1 MPHRLDTVDDP
12 VPPPARAA
20 EAAPRQTR
28 RYAQKRDAILHAA
41 AALFNEAGV
50 KGTTLTDVARSVGL
64 MTNSVT
70 YYYRRKEDLAAA
82 CFLHTIGVL
91 DGLVAQAEEA
101 PTAPARLQRLL
112 DLAVAHRAAL
122 AAGAEPDIAVLNDVR
137 ALPAPQAES
146 VFRAYNALFRRLRGL
161 FDDGALDRQDRNAR
175 THLLLSVLHSTR
187 LWIGRYEPRD
197 YARAAQ
203 RMGDLLI
210 HGMTA
215 PGSAW
220 NPRLLPEPA
229 RPEESEVSPEAFLR
243 AATIL
248 INQQGY
254 RGASVEK
261 ISGLLK
267 VTKGSFYHHN
277 DNKDDL
283 VANCFARSFA
293 QIRAVQDAAAEAGG
307 SGWERICTAS
317 ATLVRNQL
325 GPGGPLLR
333 VTAFSALP
341 EALRTETRRTMNRLT
356 ERFGFCLVDGMADG
370 SVRPLDAGIAAQLV
384 SSMVNAAAELPAWVP
399 GITPETAAG
408 LYARPLFLG
417 LFAPA
422 AVAAQAGTAPRS

>member
-1 MPHRLDTVDDP
+1 MPRSLDPETV
-12 VPPPARAA
+12 PAPG
-20 EAAPRQTR
+20 AAPRQTR

-41 AALFNEAGV
+41 AALINEAGV
-50 KGTTLTDVARSVGL
+50 KGTTLADVARSVGL

-91 DGLVAQAEEA
+91 DGLVARAEGA
-101 PTAPARLQRLL
+101 PDGPARLARLL
-112 DLAVAHRAAL
+112 DLVVAHRAAM
-122 AAGAEPDIAVLNDVR
+122 AAGEEPDIAVLNDVR

-146 VFRAYNALFRRLRGL
+146 VFSAYNALFRRLRGW
-161 FDDGALDRQDRNAR
+161 FDEDGLDRADRNAR
-175 THLLLSVLHSTR
+175 THLLLSVMHSTR
-187 LWIGRYEPRD
+187 LWIHRYEPRD
-197 YARAAQ
+197 YAKAGA
-203 RMGDLLI
+203 RMADLLTR
-210 HGMTA
+210 GMAA
-215 PGSAW
+215 PGSGW
-220 NPRLLPEPA
+220 RPGLLPETAP
-229 RPEESEVSPEAFLR
+229 PEESEVSPEAFLR

-283 VANCFARSFA
+283 VANCFSRSFA
-293 QIRAVQDAAAEAGG
+293 QIRAVQDAADAGGG
-307 SGWERICTAS
+307 SGWDRICTAS
-317 ATLVRNQL
+317 ATLVRSQL

-356 ERFGFCLVDGMADG
+356 ERFGLCLVDGMVDG

-399 GITPETAAG
+399 GVTPDNAAE

-422 AVAAQAGTAPRS
+422 AR

>member
-1 MPHRLDTVDDP
+1 MPHSLDPETV
-12 VPPPARAA
+12 PAP
-20 EAAPRQTR
+20 EPAPRQTR

-41 AALFNEAGV
+41 AALINEAGV
-50 KGTTLTDVARSVGL
+50 KGTTLADVARSVGL

-91 DGLVAQAEEA
+91 DGLVARAEAA
-101 PTAPARLQRLL
+101 PDGPARLARLL
-112 DLAVAHRAAL
+112 DLVVAHRAAM
-122 AAGAEPDIAVLNDVR
+122 AAGEEPDIAVLNDVR

-146 VFRAYNALFRRLRGL
+146 VFSAYNALFRRLRGW
-161 FDDGALDRQDRNAR
+161 FDEDGLDRADRNAR
-175 THLLLSVLHSTR
+175 THLLLSVMHSTR
-187 LWIGRYEPRD
+187 LWIHRYEPRD
-197 YARAAQ
+197 YARAGA
-203 RMGDLLI
+203 RMADLLTR
-210 HGMTA
+210 GMAA
-215 PGSAW
+215 PGSGW
-220 NPRLLPEPA
+220 RPGLLPEQAP
-229 RPEESEVSPEAFLR
+229 PEESEVSPEAFLR

-293 QIRAVQDAAAEAGG
+293 QIRAVQDAADAGG
-307 SGWERICTAS
+307 GTGWERICTAS
-317 ATLVRNQL
+317 ATLVRSQL

-399 GITPETAAG
+399 GVTPDNAAD

-422 AVAAQAGTAPRS
+422 AR

>member
-1 MPHRLDTVDDP
+1 MLKSPMPRSLDP
-12 VPPPARAA
+12 EIVPAPD
-20 EAAPRQTR
+20 AAPRQTR

-41 AALFNEAGV
+41 AALINEAGV
-50 KGTTLTDVARSVGL
+50 KGTTLADVARGVGL

-91 DGLVAQAEEA
+91 DGLVAQAEAA
-101 PTAPARLQRLL
+101 PDGPARLARLL
-112 DLAVAHRAAL
+112 DLAVAHRAAM
-122 AAGAEPDIAVLNDVR
+122 AVGDEPDIAVLNDVR
-137 ALPAPQAES
+137 ALPALQAES
-146 VFRAYNALFRRLRGL
+146 VFSAYNALFRRLRGL
-161 FDDGALDRQDRNAR
+161 FDDLGLDRADRNAR
-175 THLLLSVLHSTR
+175 THLLLSVMHSTR
-187 LWIGRYEPRD
+187 LWIHRYEPRD
-197 YARAAQ
+197 YARAGA
-203 RMGDLLI
+203 RMADLLTR
-210 HGMTA
+210 GLA
-215 PGSAW
+215 GPASEWRPA
-220 NPRLLPEPA
+220 LLPEAEP
-229 RPEESEVSPEAFLR
+229 PEESEVSPEAFLR

-283 VANCFARSFA
+283 VANCFSRSFA
-293 QIRAVQDAAAEAGG
+293 QIRAVQDAADAKGG
-307 SGWERICTAS
+307 SGWDRICTAS
-317 ATLVRNQL
+317 ATLVRSQL

-370 SVRPLDAGIAAQLV
+370 SVRPLDTGIAAQLV

-399 GITPETAAG
+399 GVTPENAAD

-422 AVAAQAGTAPRS
+422 AR

>member
-1 MPHRLDTVDDP
+1 MLNPPMPRSLDPETV
-12 VPPPARAA
+12 PAPD
-20 EAAPRQTR
+20 AAPRQTR

-41 AALFNEAGV
+41 AALINEAGV
-50 KGTTLTDVARSVGL
+50 KGTTLADVARSVGL

-91 DGLVAQAEEA
+91 DGLVARAEAA
-101 PTAPARLQRLL
+101 PDGPARLARLL
-112 DLAVAHRAAL
+112 DLAVAHRAAM
-122 AAGAEPDIAVLNDVR
+122 AAGEEPDIAVLNDVR

-146 VFRAYNALFRRLRGL
+146 VFSAYNALFRRLRGL
-161 FDDGALDRQDRNAR
+161 FDDDGLDRQDRNAR
-175 THLLLSVLHSTR
+175 THLLLSVIHSTR
-187 LWIGRYEPRD
+187 LWIHRYEPRD
-197 YARAAQ
+197 YARAGV
-203 RMGDLLI
+203 RMADLLTS
-210 HGMTA
+210 GLAA
-215 PGSAW
+215 PGSEW
-220 NPRLLPEPA
+220 RPVLLPEQAP
-229 RPEESEVSPEAFLR
+229 PEESEVSPEAFLR

-293 QIRAVQDAAAEAGG
+293 QIRAVQDAADANGG
-307 SGWERICTAS
+307 SGWDRICTAS
-317 ATLVRNQL
+317 ATLVRSQL

-356 ERFGFCLVDGMADG
+356 ERFGFCLVDGMVDG
-370 SVRPLDAGIAAQLV
+370 SVRPHDAGIAAQLV

-399 GITPETAAG
+399 GVTPDNAAD

-422 AVAAQAGTAPRS
+422 AR

>member
-1 MPHRLDTVDDP
+1 MLKSPMPRSLDP
-12 VPPPARAA
+12 EIVPAPD
-20 EAAPRQTR
+20 AAPRQTR

-41 AALFNEAGV
+41 AALINEAGV
-50 KGTTLTDVARSVGL
+50 KGTTLADVARGVGL

-91 DGLVAQAEEA
+91 DGLVAQAEAA
-101 PTAPARLQRLL
+101 PDGPARLARLL
-112 DLAVAHRAAL
+112 ELAVAHRAAM
-122 AAGAEPDIAVLNDVR
+122 AVGDEPDIAVLNDVR
-137 ALPAPQAES
+137 ALPALQAES
-146 VFRAYNALFRRLRGL
+146 VFSAYNALFRRLRGL
-161 FDDGALDRQDRNAR
+161 FDDLGLDRADRNAR
-175 THLLLSVLHSTR
+175 THLLLSVMHSTR
-187 LWIGRYEPRD
+187 LWIHRYEPRD
-197 YARAAQ
+197 YARAGA
-203 RMGDLLI
+203 RMADLLTR
-210 HGMTA
+210 GLA
-215 PGSAW
+215 GPASEWRPA
-220 NPRLLPEPA
+220 LLPEPEP
-229 RPEESEVSPEAFLR
+229 PEESEVSPEAFLR

-283 VANCFARSFA
+283 VANCFSRSFA
-293 QIRAVQDAAAEAGG
+293 QIRAVQDAADAKGG
-307 SGWERICTAS
+307 SGWDRICTAS
-317 ATLVRNQL
+317 ATLVRSQL

-399 GITPETAAG
+399 GVTPENAAD

-422 AVAAQAGTAPRS
+422 VR

>member
-1 MPHRLDTVDDP
+1 MPRSLDPETV
-12 VPPPARAA
+12 PAP

-41 AALFNEAGV
+41 AALINEAGV
-50 KGTTLTDVARSVGL
+50 KGTTLADVARSVGL

-91 DGLVAQAEEA
+91 DGLVARAEAA
-101 PTAPARLQRLL
+101 PDGPARLARLL
-112 DLAVAHRAAL
+112 DLVVAHRAAT
-122 AAGAEPDIAVLNDVR
+122 AAGEEPDIAVLNDVR

-146 VFRAYNALFRRLRGL
+146 VFSAYNALFRRLRGW
-161 FDDGALDRQDRNAR
+161 FDDGLDRADRNAR
-175 THLLLSVLHSTR
+175 THLLLSVMHSTR
-187 LWIGRYEPRD
+187 LWIHRYEPRD
-197 YARAAQ
+197 YARAGA
-203 RMGDLLI
+203 RMADLLTR
-210 HGMTA
+210 GLA
-215 PGSAW
+215 GPGSEWRPA
-220 NPRLLPEPA
+220 LLPEQAP
-229 RPEESEVSPEAFLR
+229 PEESEVSPEAFLR

-283 VANCFARSFA
+283 VANCFSRSFA
-293 QIRAVQDAAAEAGG
+293 QIRAVQDAADAGGG
-307 SGWERICTAS
+307 SGWDRICTAS
-317 ATLVRNQL
+317 ATLVRSQL

-399 GITPETAAG
+399 GVTPETAAD

-417 LFAPA
+417 LFAPPA
-422 AVAAQAGTAPRS
+422 R

>member
-1 MPHRLDTVDDP
+1 MPRSLDPETV
-12 VPPPARAA
+12 PAS
-20 EAAPRQTR
+20 EPAPRQTR

-41 AALFNEAGV
+41 AALINEAGV
-50 KGTTLTDVARSVGL
+50 KGTTLADVARSVGL

-91 DGLVAQAEEA
+91 DGLVARAEAA
-101 PTAPARLQRLL
+101 PDGPARLALLL
-112 DLAVAHRAAL
+112 DLVVAHRAAM
-122 AAGAEPDIAVLNDVR
+122 AAGEEPDIAVLNDVR

-146 VFRAYNALFRRLRGL
+146 VFAAYNALFRRLRGW
-161 FDDGALDRQDRNAR
+161 FDEEGLDRPDRNAR
-175 THLLLSVLHSTR
+175 THLLLSVMHSTR
-187 LWIGRYEPRD
+187 LWIHRYEPRD
-197 YARAAQ
+197 YARAGA
-203 RMGDLLI
+203 RMTDLLTR
-210 HGMTA
+210 GMAA

-220 NPRLLPEPA
+220 RPGLLPEPA
-229 RPEESEVSPEAFLR
+229 PPEESEVSPEAFLR

-293 QIRAVQDAAAEAGG
+293 QIRAVQDAADAGGG
-307 SGWERICTAS
+307 SGWDRICTAS
-317 ATLVRNQL
+317 ATLVRSQL

-399 GITPETAAG
+399 GVTPDNAAE

-417 LFAPA
+417 LFGPA
-422 AVAAQAGTAPRS
+422 AR

>member
-1 MPHRLDTVDDP
+1 MPRSLDPETV
-12 VPPPARAA
+12 PAPG
-20 EAAPRQTR
+20 AAPRQTR

-41 AALFNEAGV
+41 AALINEAGV
-50 KGTTLTDVARSVGL
+50 KGTTLADVARSVGL

-91 DGLVAQAEEA
+91 DGLVARAEAA
-101 PTAPARLQRLL
+101 PDGPARLAMLL
-112 DLAVAHRAAL
+112 DLVVAHRAAM
-122 AAGAEPDIAVLNDVR
+122 AAGEEPDIAVLNDVR

-146 VFRAYNALFRRLRGL
+146 VFSAYNALFRRLRGW
-161 FDDGALDRQDRNAR
+161 FDDGLDRADRNAR
-175 THLLLSVLHSTR
+175 THLLLSVMHSTR
-187 LWIGRYEPRD
+187 LWIHRYEPRD
-197 YARAAQ
+197 YARAGA
-203 RMGDLLI
+203 RMADLLTR
-210 HGMTA
+210 GMA
-215 PGSAW
+215 GPGSGW
-220 NPRLLPEPA
+220 RPGLLPEQAP
-229 RPEESEVSPEAFLR
+229 PEESEVSPEAFLR

-261 ISGLLK
+261 ISSLLK

-293 QIRAVQDAAAEAGG
+293 QIRAVQDAADAHGG
-307 SGWERICTAS
+307 SGWDRVCTAA
-317 ATLVRNQL
+317 ATLVRSQL

-399 GITPETAAG
+399 GVTPDNAAE
-408 LYARPLFLG
+408 LYARPLFVG
-417 LFAPA
+417 LFAP
-422 AVAAQAGTAPRS
+422 VER

>member
-1 MPHRLDTVDDP
+1 MPRSLDPETAP
-12 VPPPARAA
+12 VPD
-20 EAAPRQTR
+20 AAPRQTR

-41 AALFNEAGV
+41 AALINEAGV
-50 KGTTLTDVARSVGL
+50 KGTTLADVARSVGL

-91 DGLVAQAEEA
+91 DGLVARAEAA
-101 PTAPARLQRLL
+101 PDGPARLALLL
-112 DLAVAHRAAL
+112 DLMVAHRAAM
-122 AAGAEPDIAVLNDVR
+122 AAGEEPDLAVLNDVR

-146 VFRAYNALFRRLRGL
+146 VFSAYNALFRRLRGL
-161 FDDGALDRQDRNAR
+161 FDEDGLDRPDRNAR

-197 YARAAQ
+197 YARAGA
-203 RMGDLLI
+203 RMGDILTRGLA
-210 HGMTA
+210 A
-215 PGSAW
+215 PGSDWHPA
-220 NPRLLPEPA
+220 LLPEQAP
-229 RPEESEVSPEAFLR
+229 PEESEVSPEAFLR

-293 QIRAVQDAAAEAGG
+293 QIRAVQDAADAKGG
-307 SGWERICTAS
+307 SGWDRICTAS
-317 ATLVRNQL
+317 ATLVRSQL

-370 SVRPLDAGIAAQLV
+370 SVRPHDAGIAAQLV

-399 GITPETAAG
+399 GVTPDNAAD

-422 AVAAQAGTAPRS
+422 AR

>member
-1 MPHRLDTVDDP
+1 MPRSLDP
-12 VPPPARAA
+12 EIVPAPD
-20 EAAPRQTR
+20 AAPRQTR

-41 AALFNEAGV
+41 AALINEAGV
-50 KGTTLTDVARSVGL
+50 KGTTLADVARGVGL

-91 DGLVAQAEEA
+91 DGLVAQAEAA
-101 PTAPARLQRLL
+101 PDGPARLARLL
-112 DLAVAHRAAL
+112 DLAVAHRAAM
-122 AAGAEPDIAVLNDVR
+122 AVGDEPDIAVLNDVR
-137 ALPAPQAES
+137 ALPALQAES
-146 VFRAYNALFRRLRGL
+146 VFSAYNALFRRLRGL
-161 FDDGALDRQDRNAR
+161 FDDLGLDRADRNAR
-175 THLLLSVLHSTR
+175 THLLLSVMHSTR
-187 LWIGRYEPRD
+187 LWIHRYEPRD
-197 YARAAQ
+197 YARAGA
-203 RMGDLLI
+203 RMADLLTR
-210 HGMTA
+210 GLA
-215 PGSAW
+215 GPASEWRPA
-220 NPRLLPEPA
+220 LLPEAEP
-229 RPEESEVSPEAFLR
+229 PEESEVSPEAFLR

-283 VANCFARSFA
+283 VANCFSRSFA
-293 QIRAVQDAAAEAGG
+293 QIRAVQDAADAKGG
-307 SGWERICTAS
+307 SGWDRICTAS
-317 ATLVRNQL
+317 ATLVRSQL

-370 SVRPLDAGIAAQLV
+370 SVRPLDTGIAAQLV

-399 GITPETAAG
+399 GVTPENAAD

-422 AVAAQAGTAPRS
+422 AR